1 VTWLLLVGAAV
12 LAAFTALGVED
23 SRHHRATRPRRKS

>member
-23 SRHHRATRPRRKS
+23 SRHHRALRAADQS